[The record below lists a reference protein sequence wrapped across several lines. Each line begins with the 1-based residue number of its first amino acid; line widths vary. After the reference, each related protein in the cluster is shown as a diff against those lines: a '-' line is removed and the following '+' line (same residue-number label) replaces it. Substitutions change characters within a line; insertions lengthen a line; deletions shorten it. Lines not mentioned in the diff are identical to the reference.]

1 MFSVDKMDRYEIIAR
16 LNEIT
21 SFFSFGR
28 ILGYISFFETVGI
41 ERQLKHGQESNR
53 DRLLS
58 TEIDFLCGL
67 WLQNVNL
74 AKNWDIIKDEEIRK
88 EVYGLMDDL
97 HNLYRDSQDF
107 GDLFVENYFYE
118 GDLAYNWQYI
128 KFAKEKYNEQILSF
142 KLRDEY
148 EFDTTVI
155 ESTFNK
161 IITTLV
167 NQIRR
172 RIDEKRRKNEYVC
185 PLNLFTIKSNKIRKI
200 FSPEEQNILKR
211 MSYKLG
217 DKLPDKICDITDYNY
232 FKQYPIIELPDDRGL
247 FFANT
252 NSLAAAINET
262 PYYWLSEDKSFQK
275 KLADLRGRTAENIV
289 YKIIQRRFP
298 KSSYNHILIK
308 RGKSS
313 DIITDIDAMLCDDD
327 MGVVFQVKSK
337 RLTELSKQGCLTSI
351 KEDYKKAVIEAFNQG
366 LKCIEC
372 LNHASEYYSLRKANM
387 TFAEN
392 LNLLNVCITLDS
404 FPCMSSLNY
413 LNQPKDSRVPVIAMS
428 VYELDIIFYLFQAD
442 SIMDYFKFRSE
453 YALHGIYGLNE
464 IYYIGAYISYNLGEG
479 IKLQGNKI
487 CREHALYVDYLVK
500 KAKYGRYR
508 NKDIDC
514 DIYSFVDQYP
524 ISSPIT
530 CK

>member
-1 MFSVDKMDRYEIIAR
+1 MDRYEIIAR

-21 SFFSFGR
+21 SYFSFGR

-41 ERQLKHGQESNR
+41 ESQLKHGQESNR

-142 KLRDEY
+142 KLREEY

-161 IITTLV
+161 IITTLE
-167 NQIRR
+167 NQIRK
-172 RIDEKRRKNEYVC
+172 RINEKRRKNEYVC
-185 PLNLFTIKSNKIRKI
+185 PLNLFTIKPNIIRKI

-232 FKQYPIIELPDDRGL
+232 FKQYPIIKLPDDRGL
-247 FFANT
+247 FIVNT

-262 PYYWLSEDKSFQK
+262 PYYWLSEDK
-275 KLADLRGRTAENIV
+275 
-289 YKIIQRRFP
+289 
-298 KSSYNHILIK
+298 
-308 RGKSS
+308 
-313 DIITDIDAMLCDDD
+313 C
-327 MGVVFQVKSK
+327 
-337 RLTELSKQGCLTSI
+337 
-351 KEDYKKAVIEAFNQG
+351 
-366 LKCIEC
+366 
-372 LNHASEYYSLRKANM
+372 
-387 TFAEN
+387 
-392 LNLLNVCITLDS
+392 
-404 FPCMSSLNY
+404 
-413 LNQPKDSRVPVIAMS
+413 
-428 VYELDIIFYLFQAD
+428 
-442 SIMDYFKFRSE
+442 
-453 YALHGIYGLNE
+453 
-464 IYYIGAYISYNLGEG
+464 
-479 IKLQGNKI
+479 
-487 CREHALYVDYLVK
+487 
-500 KAKYGRYR
+500 
-508 NKDIDC
+508 
-514 DIYSFVDQYP
+514 
-524 ISSPIT
+524 
-530 CK
+530 

>member
-1 MFSVDKMDRYEIIAR
+1 MDKHEIITR

-21 SFFSFGR
+21 SYFSFGR

-41 ERQLKHGQESNR
+41 ESQLKHGQESNR

-142 KLRDEY
+142 KLREEY

-161 IITTLV
+161 IITTLE
-167 NQIRR
+167 NQIRK
-172 RIDEKRRKNEYVC
+172 RINEKRRKNEYVC
-185 PLNLFTIKSNKIRKI
+185 PLNLFTIKPNKIRKI

-232 FKQYPIIELPDDRGL
+232 FKQYPIIKLPDDRGL
-247 FFANT
+247 FIVNT

-262 PYYWLSEDKSFQK
+262 PYYWLSEYKSFHK
-275 KLADLRGRTAENIV
+275 KLADLRGRTAEDIV
-289 YKIIQRRFP
+289 YKIIKRRFHI
-298 KSSYNHILIK
+298 SSYNHILIK
-308 RGKSS
+308 RSKSS
-313 DIITDIDAMLCDDD
+313 DPITDIDAMLCNNE
-327 MGVVFQVKSK
+327 MGIVFQVKSK
-337 RLTELSKQGCLTSI
+337 RLTELSKRGCVTSI
-351 KEDYKKAVIEAFNQG
+351 KEDYQKAVTEAFNQG

-372 LNHASEYYSLRKANM
+372 LNHASEYYSLRKADM

-392 LNLLNVCITLDS
+392 LKLLNVCITLDS
-404 FPCMSSLNY
+404 FPGMSSLNY
-413 LNQPKDSRVPVIAMS
+413 LNQPKDSKVPVIAMS
-428 VYELDIIFYLFQAD
+428 VYELDIIFYLFQSD
-442 SIMDYFKFRSE
+442 SIMDYFKFRSKCAQ
-453 YALHGIYGLNE
+453 YGIYGLNE
-464 IYYIGAYISYNLGEG
+464 IYYIGAYISDYLGEG

-487 CREHALYVDYLVK
+487 CREYALYVDYLVK
-500 KAKYGRYR
+500 KAKHGSYC

-514 DIYSFVDQYP
+514 DIHSLVNQYP
-524 ISSPIT
+524 INSPIT